1 MDEMKIKVSYFDCAK
16 IEKFCDIAPGTFFMF
31 KDDHDDNI
39 ISDPVYPVYIKISDK
54 KLFSFISMKDID
66 IDGMGH
72 FLVYP
77 YNAEL
82 RLKQ

>member
-1 MDEMKIKVSYFDCAK
+1 MNELKIKVSYFDCAK

-31 KDDHDDNI
+31 KDDHDDDNI
-39 ISDPVYPVYIKISDK
+39 IGDPVYIKISDK

-77 YNAEL
+77 YNVEL

>member
-1 MDEMKIKVSYFDCAK
+1 MNELKIKVSYFDCAK

-31 KDDHDDNI
+31 KDDHDDDNI
-39 ISDPVYPVYIKISDK
+39 IGDPVYIKISDK
-54 KLFSFISMKDID
+54 KLFSFISMRDID
-66 IDGMGH
+66 IDGLGN
-72 FLVYP
+72 FLVYS

>member
-1 MDEMKIKVSYFDCAK
+1 MNELKIKVSYFDCAK

-31 KDDHDDNI
+31 KDDHDDDNI
-39 ISDPVYPVYIKISDK
+39 IGDPVYIKISDK

-66 IDGMGH
+66 IDGMGN

-77 YNAEL
+77 YNVEL

>member
-1 MDEMKIKVSYFDCAK
+1 MNELKIKVSYFDCVK
-16 IEKFCDIAPGTFFMF
+16 IKKFCNIAPGTFFMF
-31 KDDHDDNI
+31 KDDHDDHDNI
-39 ISDPVYPVYIKISDK
+39 IGDPVYIKISDK

-66 IDGMGH
+66 IDGLGN
-72 FLVYP
+72 FRVYS

>member
-1 MDEMKIKVSYFDCAK
+1 MNELKIKVSYFDCAK
-16 IEKFCDIAPGTFFMF
+16 IEKFRDIAPGTFFMF
-31 KDDHDDNI
+31 KDDHDDDNI
-39 ISDPVYPVYIKISDK
+39 IGDPVYIKISDK